1 MKTRVLIIG
10 GFLGAGKTTTIWSA
24 AQALTGE
31 GHKVGIITN
40 DQASELVDTRFLEA
54 SGGKTAEVSGSCFC
68 CNFPGY
74 IEAIRSMREQGID
87 IVLSEPVGSCADLSA
102 TIIQPIKDQYSD
114 EISLG
119 PLSVLVDASRL
130 QDILAEQNGGLH
142 PSAAYIVRKQ
152 MEEADFLVINKIDQ
166 YPEEEIRILK
176 QRAEE
181 AFPLASVRLISGLYG
196 TGVKEWMMDL
206 EGSEK
211 CGTHLLE
218 DIDYDT
224 YAEGE
229 AVLGWL
235 NANVRLSGEHQDWG
249 AYLQKLLDALSRR
262 FDAEQHAVGHV
273 KILISEN
280 KNLIVG
286 NVTGNNS
293 TLKIRGQSKG
303 TAEDAEMTI
312 NARVEMT
319 PEELETAVREEL
331 EKNAGPVSYE
341 IEVLKCLQPGRPDP
355 THRYRKVVKA
365 SDNS

>member
-1 MKTRVLIIG
+1 MKSRVLIIG

-24 AQALTGE
+24 AKALSEE

-40 DQASELVDTRFLEA
+40 DQASELVDTRFLET
-54 SGGKTAEVSGSCFC
+54 SGGRTAEVSGSCFC
-68 CNFPGY
+68 CNFPGVL
-74 IEAIRSMREQGID
+74 EAIRSMREQGID
-87 IVLSEPVGSCADLSA
+87 MVLSEPVGSCADLSA
-102 TIIQPIKDQYSD
+102 TIVQPLKDQYSD

-119 PLSVLVDASRL
+119 PLSVLVDTSRL
-130 QDILAEQNGGLH
+130 QDILADQNGGLH

-166 YPEEEIRILK
+166 YPAEEIEDLK
-176 QRAEE
+176 KRAEE
-181 AFPLASVRLISGLYG
+181 AFPLATVCLISGLYG
-196 TGVKEWMMDL
+196 TGVKEWMKAL

-211 CGTHLLE
+211 CGTHLLT

-235 NANVRLSGEHQDWG
+235 NATVQLSGESQDWA
-249 AYLQKLLDALSRR
+249 AYLLRLLDALSCR

-286 NVTGNNS
+286 NVTGNRS
-293 TLKIRGQSKG
+293 TLKVRGESKG
-303 TAEDAEMTI
+303 KVEDVEMTI
-312 NARVEMT
+312 NARVQMT
-319 PEELETAVREEL
+319 PQELEMAVREEL
-331 EKNAGPVSYE
+331 EKTKGDVSYE
-341 IEVLKCLQPGRPDP
+341 IEVLKCLQPGRPNP
-355 THRYRKVVKA
+355 THRYQNVVE
-365 SDNS
+365 